1 MNEKAIYVGNGKE
14 KFNGETIEF
23 SLSISKLR
31 ELKEHFFEY
40 NNVEYIKLK
49 VCKKKEVDQ
58 YGNSHNVQVNTFKP
72 AEKGVV
78 NKATTPTMTQATD
91 EFEDAIP
98 F

>member
-1 MNEKAIYVGNGKE
+1 MSEEKIYVGNGKE

-23 SLSISKLR
+23 SLSINKLR

-78 NKATTPTMTQATD
+78 SKAATPVMAHATD
-91 EFEDAIP
+91 EFEDEIP